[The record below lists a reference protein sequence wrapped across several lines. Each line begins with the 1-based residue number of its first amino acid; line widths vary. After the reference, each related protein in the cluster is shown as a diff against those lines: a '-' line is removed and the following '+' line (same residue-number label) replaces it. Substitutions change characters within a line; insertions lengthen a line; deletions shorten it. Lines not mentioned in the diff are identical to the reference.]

1 MSVAGRLE
9 AMATASQLADA
20 EAYRGMLVAANL
32 QMNLVGPSTLE
43 DFWVRHFLDSAQLA
57 SLAPGARSWADLGT
71 GAGLPG
77 LILGILLKG
86 NVNAQVHLV
95 ESQAKKCRFLSEVAQ
110 ALDLPVKV
118 HNARAESLRLT
129 VDVVTARACAPLK
142 KLLGYA
148 DPYFRRGALGLF
160 LKGEGVDLEIADARS
175 AWQFKSEVTPSA
187 SDERGRVLWISELR
201 HV

>member
-20 EAYRGMLVAANL
+20 EVYRGMLVAANS